1 MFAKMNLFLW
11 QNLDTNSD
19 RLFSSIFS
27 YDFQLLVMDKSQLLK
42 QNLYGHSNIP
52 LNLVLKL
59 FITLFPVVFRK
70 FNISWIPF
78 VPQQFGMVVEPSVE
92 FSIWCSMIL
101 CLPLHNLVCFFQSV
115 KTLELCCC
123 IKLCNLAIEL

>member
-52 LNLVLKL
+52 FNLVLKL

-101 CLPLHNLVCFFQSV
+101 CFPLHNLVCFFQSV